1 MCLDI
6 YSLYKIKI
14 IIIDFLKKNY
24 KKKYDNKINSILI
37 Y

>member
-14 IIIDFLKKNY
+14 IIIDFLKEI

>member
-14 IIIDFLKKNY
+14 IIIDFLKKI